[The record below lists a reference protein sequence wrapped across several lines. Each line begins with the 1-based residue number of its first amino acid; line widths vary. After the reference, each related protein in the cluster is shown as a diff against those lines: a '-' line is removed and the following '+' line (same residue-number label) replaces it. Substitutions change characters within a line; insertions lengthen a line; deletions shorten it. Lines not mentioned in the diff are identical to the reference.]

1 MAQFGLARPWRLFT
15 SVRGRSWKGI
25 QRDYPMKS
33 RMYFYPFSPF
43 GTTGYRLEGGRDTP
57 GQKIL
62 IEGVTTCSQCIKI
75 TVAIPKECRLN
86 AEMLGERTKQIF
98 QKELLRD
105 LCRGCPFED
114 SEA

>member
-1 MAQFGLARPWRLFT
+1 M
-15 SVRGRSWKGI
+15 
-25 QRDYPMKS
+25 
-33 RMYFYPFSPF
+33 
-43 GTTGYRLEGGRDTP
+43 EGGRDTP

>member
-1 MAQFGLARPWRLFT
+1 MCAGMNHTLRKDKGDQNALLSSQGIRLRW
-15 SVRGRSWKGI
+15 V
-25 QRDYPMKS
+25 
-33 RMYFYPFSPF
+33 PF
-43 GTTGYRLEGGRDTP
+43 GGGRDTP

-86 AEMLGERTKQIF
+86 SEILGERTKQLF

>member
-1 MAQFGLARPWRLFT
+1 MH
-15 SVRGRSWKGI
+15 
-25 QRDYPMKS
+25 
-33 RMYFYPFSPF
+33 FYPFIAF
-43 GTTGYRLEGGRDTP
+43 GTARYCLEGVGDTP
-57 GQKIL
+57 GQRIL

-105 LCRGCPFED
+105 LCRGCPFEA

>member
-1 MAQFGLARPWRLFT
+1 MEVRERNPTRLPSEIQNAFL
-15 SVRGRSWKGI
+15 SFQRIRHNRVRLG
-25 QRDYPMKS
+25 
-33 RMYFYPFSPF
+33 
-43 GTTGYRLEGGRDTP
+43 GGRDTP

-62 IEGVTTCSQCIKI
+62 IEGVTSCSQCIKI